1 MTMLSIQKQNIISI
15 YCNICL
21 SLHYQN
27 NASMIR
33 NIILILILGTRLV
46 NAQVLFSED
55 FNSLVMPVNFTTYDM
70 DGLTTSPMIS
80 GVCPFT
86 GSFII
91 CQYNGETFAASP
103 SLFTVA
109 GTADDWMVTPAI
121 NLPNNATTK
130 TLEFDARSG
139 DAVWLDGVE
148 IYVSTTGNSPADFL
162 TSAALY
168 NSTTTGEPITWTTR
182 NVDISAYSGQIIY
195 IGFRHNNYNKFIL
208 GIDNIKVIEL
218 SDNDAELTSLDFA
231 EYTTIPSLI
240 DITGTIKNLGG
251 ANINSMDITWS
262 DGTNSYTD
270 NLTGLNI
277 SSLSSYSFIHNT
289 QLNVVTSGSQTIDI
303 TIDNIN
309 GTTDPNMNNNS
320 LSQTVTTVSFI
331 PTKRVVF
338 EEAGG
343 TWCPWCP
350 QGIVAMETLE
360 QNYPLTAIPIAVHNG
375 DIMTN
380 TLYDASLDMPT
391 YPSARIDRK
400 IIASGSPEVNATA
413 FMQYYADRINVFS
426 PVELEA
432 DAIFSPS
439 TRQITITLR
448 GEFVIDLAGDYRFN
462 AVILEDNVG
471 PYNQYN
477 NFGGFQPP
485 VIAPLS
491 GINFSTSPNPVSITF
506 DHVAR
511 AILGGYDG
519 ISGSLPANIS
529 EGGTYTYEYTHS
541 LPSNQNENN
550 IKIVGMVI
558 DFNTGEILNG
568 IKVDLAQTT
577 NTDEIYNK
585 SNINV
590 FPNPTKNILH
600 IDGEYSSIKIYNIL
614 GELVL
619 TTKSKKT
626 IDISKL
632 SNGIFNIHVLTD
644 QGTIVKK
651 ITTSK

>member
-33 NIILILILGTRLV
+33 NIILILILSTRLV

-70 DGLTTSPMIS
+70 DGLTTSPMIT

-103 SLFTVA
+103 SLFTIA

-139 DAVWLDGVE
+139 DAAWLDGVE

-168 NSTTTGEPITWTTR
+168 NSTSTGEPSTWTTR

-218 SDNDAELTSLDFA
+218 SDNDAELTSLDFP
-231 EYTTIPSLI
+231 EYTTVPAVI
-240 DITGTIKNLGG
+240 DIEGTIKNLGG
-251 ANINSMDITWS
+251 SDITSMDITWT

-270 NLTGLNI
+270 NLSGLNI
-277 SSLSSYSFIHNT
+277 SSLTSYNFIHTT
-289 QLNVVTSGSQTIDI
+289 QLNLVNPGSQTIEV
-303 TIDNIN
+303 TINNIN
-309 GTTDPNMNNNS
+309 GGIDPNMNNNALS
-320 LSQTVTTVSFI
+320 LTINTVPFI

-350 QGIVAMETLE
+350 QGIVAMETIE

-380 TLYDASLDMPT
+380 TLYDASLDMAN

-491 GINFSTSPNPVSITF
+491 GTNFSTSPNPVSITF

-568 IKVDLAQTT
+568 IKVDLDQTT

>member
-33 NIILILILGTRLV
+33 NIILILILSTRLV

-70 DGLTTSPMIS
+70 DGLTTSPMIT

-139 DAVWLDGVE
+139 DAAWLDGVE

-168 NSTTTGEPITWTTR
+168 NSTTTGEPSTWTTR
-182 NVDISAYSGQIIY
+182 NVDLSSFSGQIIY

-218 SDNDAELTSLDFA
+218 TDNDAELTSLDFA

-413 FMQYYADRINVFS
+413 FMQFYADRINVFS

-432 DAIFSPS
+432 DAIFVKDASF
-439 TRQITITLR
+439 IC
-448 GEFVIDLAGDYRFN
+448 FCID
-462 AVILEDNVG
+462 
-471 PYNQYN
+471 
-477 NFGGFQPP
+477 
-485 VIAPLS
+485 S
-491 GINFSTSPNPVSITF
+491 
-506 DHVAR
+506 
-511 AILGGYDG
+511 
-519 ISGSLPANIS
+519 
-529 EGGTYTYEYTHS
+529 
-541 LPSNQNENN
+541 
-550 IKIVGMVI
+550 
-558 DFNTGEILNG
+558 
-568 IKVDLAQTT
+568 
-577 NTDEIYNK
+577 
-585 SNINV
+585 
-590 FPNPTKNILH
+590 
-600 IDGEYSSIKIYNIL
+600 
-614 GELVL
+614 
-619 TTKSKKT
+619 
-626 IDISKL
+626 
-632 SNGIFNIHVLTD
+632 
-644 QGTIVKK
+644 
-651 ITTSK
+651 